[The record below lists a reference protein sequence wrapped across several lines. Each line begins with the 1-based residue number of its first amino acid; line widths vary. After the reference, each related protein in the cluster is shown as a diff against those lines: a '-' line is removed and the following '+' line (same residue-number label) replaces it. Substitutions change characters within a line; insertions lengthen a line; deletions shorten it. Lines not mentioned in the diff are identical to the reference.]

1 MRLVRRAAVRF
12 CVPVSALCGVLLGF
26 SCGDVQAFKPEYEAH
41 GHTMIARTTLGLG
54 GYRFG
59 ATEFPSLAIAR
70 FSYLDAAGTRRFVSK
85 MAIEAIIL
93 GVQSRDHLPI
103 DPNFKTY
110 SCDVASAVYFAG
122 VNVNMPGRLHTVDTE
137 YGAVR
142 ACVTADLG
150 DLAGHFDSDNF
161 VGSAR
166 QIRALFVRAHALM
179 RIWDGEQDK
188 SSSVS
193 RQTLAAARL
202 TLGKAI
208 HTIQD
213 FYAHSTW
220 ANFRTDDEIWTGL
233 NDFMTSSSADVSLLR
248 LDQLARAE
256 PAKSELTTTSEGGNL
271 SGSFCNSRSILAAAS
286 GLTPEENEGNY
297 EVVPRTG
304 VSSAAWWES
313 TEAIA
318 VNLVSGLLYHAPA
331 SDEFAR
337 SRCDHGVAAK
347 ALFENAYYSGIA
359 KDMPGWPLSPGA
371 AGRVT
376 GRDGPIEDDYS
387 KEPATRAYPP
397 WATTSEQQAAADATP
412 LYLRASRQAALHTG
426 AALDVLQAFFQQRAL
441 TAGEGE
447 RLADALFGGGGTFPQ
462 FGQAFV
468 IDRSGSMADVLPG
481 LVAAIETLLEDGM
494 QFVLVDYL
502 GDARAPSGV
511 DVTVTTGSAA
521 DMRSRLSQLSGR
533 GGDGCATPTWAAI
546 SAAVARTPSGATL
559 TVITDASAS
568 DSALEPSVTAAA
580 QAKGIKIVKLISGA
594 CSPLDPSYEAGS
606 HNTGGSLVLLEH
618 GIDDFAPILRASGAL
633 TTPRV
638 VHTEAATLTGQKT
651 VAFPVESG
659 SARLSIAVHG
669 SQIAMIVTRP
679 SGAPLVGN
687 LGVTVS
693 QSLNGRIYSV
703 DAPEQGVWQVSLS
716 GAGEYAVSVYSSAV
730 IDFDVLAK
738 KSIIQIGRSGHEYR
752 PQLDQPGQSGRLW
765 LKAHVFGAQDPM
777 TLDLL
782 RLNGDVIRTVP
793 LARTATDFFE
803 GEVTLPTEAHRFRV
817 RGFAADGSAFARVHG
832 QGNVAPPV
840 ALPGRVVASM
850 GAAGM
855 WRAGTV
861 NAFALNLKNLGGDDT
876 VSFAPGTLPS
886 GATLTCNPSSM
897 VIPGSEQVN
906 VLCSI
911 YLPEAPDRADFSV
924 VVSSATAV
932 PAVAQTVTVLLTPLK
947 LPLSCALDIDGDN
960 RVDPAVDGVLLTRY
974 LLGFRG
980 AALTNGLTIPGPRKT
995 DALLSAFF
1003 GNAAQFDLV
1012 GRASPAPTATVDG
1025 LLMTRLMLGY
1035 GDTVLL
1041 NGITIPAGAQ
1051 FVTAAA
1057 IKDNVI
1063 AKCAGG
1069 F

>member
-1 MRLVRRAAVRF
+1 
-12 CVPVSALCGVLLGF
+12 
-26 SCGDVQAFKPEYEAH
+26 
-41 GHTMIARTTLGLG
+41 MIARTTLGLG

-85 MAIEAIIL
+85 TAIEAIIL
-93 GVQSRDHLPI
+93 GVQSRDHAPI
-103 DPNFKTY
+103 DPQFKTY
-110 SCDVASAVYFAG
+110 SCAVGSTVYFAG
-122 VNVNMPGRLHTVDTE
+122 VNVNMPGRFHTVDTE

-142 ACVTADLG
+142 VCVTADLG
-150 DLAGHFDSDNF
+150 DIGGHFDSDNF

-166 QIRALFVRAHALM
+166 QIRALFVRAHALI

-188 SSSVS
+188 SSYVA
-193 RQTLAAARL
+193 RETLAAARL

-208 HTIQD
+208 HTIHD

-220 ANFRTDDEIWTGL
+220 ANFRSDDEIWTGL
-233 NDFMTSSSADVSLLR
+233 NDFLASSTADVSLLR

-256 PAKSELTTTSEGGNL
+256 PAKSEPNTASQGGDL
-271 SGSFCNSRSILAAAS
+271 SGDFCNSRSMLAAAS

-297 EVVPRTG
+297 EVVPRAG

-313 TEAIA
+313 NEAIA
-318 VNLVSGLLYHAPA
+318 ANLLTGLLYHAPA
-331 SDEFAR
+331 SDAFAR

-347 ALFENAYYSGIA
+347 ALYENAYYSGIA

-387 KEPATRAYPP
+387 KEPATRAYPA
-397 WATTSEQQAAADATP
+397 WATTPEQQAAADATP

-426 AALDVLQAFFQQRAL
+426 VALDVLQAFFQQRAL
-441 TAGEGE
+441 TPGEGE
-447 RLADALFGGGGTFPQ
+447 RLADAIFGGGGTLPE

-481 LVAAIETLLEDGM
+481 LVAAIDTLLEDGT

-502 GDARAPSGV
+502 SDSSNPSGA
-511 DVTVTTGSAA
+511 DVTVTSGSAA
-521 DMRSRLSQLSGR
+521 DVRNRLFQLSGR
-533 GGDGCATPTWAAI
+533 GGDGCATPTWTAI
-546 SAAVARTPSGATL
+546 SAAIERTPSGATL

-568 DSALEPSVTAAA
+568 DGGLEPMVTAAA

-606 HNTGGSLVLLEH
+606 QNTGGSLVLLEH
-618 GIDDFAPILRASGAL
+618 ATDDISAILRASGGR

-638 VHTEAATLTGQKT
+638 VHTEAAALIGQKT
-651 VAFPVESG
+651 VVFPIESG
-659 SARLSIAVHG
+659 SARLSIAAHG
-669 SQIAMIVTRP
+669 AQIAVSVARP

-687 LGVTVS
+687 LGVTMS
-693 QSLNGRIYSV
+693 QTLNGWVYSV
-703 DAPEQGVWQVSLS
+703 EAPEQGVWQVSLS
-716 GAGEYAVSVYSSAV
+716 GAGEYALSVYASAA
-730 IDFDVLAK
+730 IDFGVLEK
-738 KSIIQIGRSGHEYR
+738 KSVVQVGRSGHEYR
-752 PQLDQPGQSGRLW
+752 PQLDQVGQSGRVW
-765 LKAHVFGAQDPM
+765 LKAHVSGARDPL

-793 LARTATDFFE
+793 LAKTATDFFE

-817 RGFAADGSAFARVHG
+817 RGFAADGTAFSRIHG

-840 ALPGRVVASM
+840 ALPGRVVVSM
-850 GAAGM
+850 GAAGT

-861 NAFALNLKNLGGDDT
+861 NAFAINLKNLGGDDT

-897 VIPGSEQVN
+897 AIPGSEQVN

-911 YLPEAPDRADFSV
+911 FLPEAPDRADFSV
-924 VVSSATAV
+924 VVSSTTAV
-932 PAVAQTVTVLLTPLK
+932 PAASQTVTVPLTPLK

-960 RVDPAVDGVLLTRY
+960 RIDPAIDGLLLTRY

-980 AALTNGLTIPGPRKT
+980 DALTANLTIPGPRKT
-995 DALLSAFF
+995 ASLLSTFF
-1003 GNAAQFDLV
+1003 GNAAQFDVV
-1012 GRASPAPTATVDG
+1012 GRSSPAPTATVDG
-1025 LLMTRLMLGY
+1025 LIMTRLMLGY
-1035 GDTVLL
+1035 PDASLL
-1041 NGITIPAGAQ
+1041 NGINIPVGAQ
-1051 FVTAAA
+1051 YNTAAG
-1057 IKDNVI
+1057 IKDYVI
-1063 AKCAGG
+1063 SRCAGG